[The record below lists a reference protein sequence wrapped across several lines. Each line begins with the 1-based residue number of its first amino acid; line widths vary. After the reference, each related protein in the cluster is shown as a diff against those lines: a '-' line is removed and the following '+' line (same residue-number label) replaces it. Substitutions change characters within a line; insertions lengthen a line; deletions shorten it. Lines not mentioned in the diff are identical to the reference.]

1 MRGYLELFLHLKEF
15 KGFFRW
21 DFCVFLRAKVFK
33 QRMLFFCIRDSRIEF
48 IIITFM
54 FAGGREGISN
64 ITKWRKIKMAKISPT
79 SIKYQIVAKFNAD
92 GPFQKPDVIGALFG
106 QTEGLL
112 GADMELRELQKEG
125 KIGRIEVD
133 LTTEGGKTTG
143 EITIPTALDKTETTI
158 IAASLETIDKI
169 GPTDATIKITDISD
183 VRGDKRDY
191 IMERAK
197 ALLAGISN
205 EGMDSTEMETE
216 LRESTRISKAVLYG
230 EEGLAAGP
238 NIDDEKELIV
248 VEGRADVVNML
259 KHGIKNV
266 IGMQG
271 TRFPKTIATLSETK
285 EITLFVDGDRG
296 GKLIAQNVY
305 DNAKVVYIATAPD
318 GKEVEE
324 LTGKELLMCLR
335 KKVLAKVFLKNG
347 SGALANGSR
356 RSAAS
361 VEEIAR
367 RELTDDDV
375 SKLRELSG
383 EIKGKNVL
391 VVNEELE
398 VVKNVSVLRLGSVK
412 AEDAFVLMV
421 SEANGV
427 VVQAA
432 ERLQSRAV
440 AAKSF
445 ENNSA
450 SETVK
455 LISL

>member
-1 MRGYLELFLHLKEF
+1 
-15 KGFFRW
+15 
-21 DFCVFLRAKVFK
+21 
-33 QRMLFFCIRDSRIEF
+33 
-48 IIITFM
+48 
-54 FAGGREGISN
+54 
-64 ITKWRKIKMAKISPT
+64 MAKISPT

-133 LTTEGGKTTG
+133 LVTEGGKTTG

-169 GPTDATIKITDISD
+169 GPTDATIKIADISD
-183 VRGDKRDY
+183 VRGGKRDY

-216 LRESTRISKAVLYG
+216 LRESTRISKAVTYG

-296 GKLIAQNVY
+296 GKLIAQNVC

-324 LTGKELLMCLR
+324 LAGKELLIALR
-335 KKVLAKVFLKNG
+335 KKVPAAVFLKNG
-347 SGALANGSR
+347 SGALATGSR
-356 RSAAS
+356 RATAS
-361 VEEIAR
+361 VEGIVR
-367 RELTDDDV
+367 RELTNDDI
-375 SKLRELSG
+375 SKLRELSSD
-383 EIKGKNVL
+383 IKGKNVL
-391 VVNEELE
+391 VVNDSLE
-398 VVKNVSVLRLGSVK
+398 VVKNVSALRLGSIDAK
-412 AEDAFVLMV
+412 DAFVLMV
-421 SEANGV
+421 AEATGV

-432 ERLQSRAV
+432 ERFQSKAV
-440 AAKSF
+440 AAKTF
-445 ENNSA
+445 EKTIVT
-450 SETVK
+450 EIQLV
-455 LISL
+455 SL